1 MFKSTNNK
9 HCSDRFA
16 PCATGRLLLKTL
28 PAAVGRVVAQKV
40 LLLTRRLE
48 TRAVLSDLHRCSF
61 KRNLMN
67 NNTLKCHD
75 VLRGKTSGQE
85 TQQTNLIT
93 KGRNQRQINE

>member
-9 HCSDRFA
+9 DWSDRFA

-40 LLLTRRLE
+40 LLSTRRLE
-48 TRAVLSDLHRCSF
+48 PRAVLSNLHRCSF
-61 KRNLMN
+61 KRKLMN
-67 NNTLKCHD
+67 NNTLKCHE

-85 TQQTNLIT
+85 TQPTNLIT

>member
-28 PAAVGRVVAQKV
+28 PAVVGRVVAQKV

-93 KGRNQRQINE
+93 KGRNQRQIND

>member
-9 HCSDRFA
+9 HWSDRFA

-40 LLLTRRLE
+40 LLSTRRLE

-61 KRNLMN
+61 KRKLMN

>member
-9 HCSDRFA
+9 LCSDRFA
-16 PCATGRLLLKTL
+16 PCVTGRLLLKTL

-40 LLLTRRLE
+40 LLSTRRLE
-48 TRAVLSDLHRCSF
+48 THAVLSDLHCCSF

-67 NNTLKCHD
+67 DNTLKCHD